1 MFEQSVNLDEQI
13 SCKKYLRLINQR
25 LLELIPK
32 NLINLQLT
40 PDYLNKYFFGKSQ
53 KNLRSNI
60 LLSFLTN
67 STSSN
72 NQIPEEQFIVTYC
85 VILELLN
92 IATNIHSLIADKHNN
107 ILSIA
112 NISISLE
119 QAILIGDLIFTI
131 AFEKMASLDNIKI
144 LEFFSSATQQM
155 ALYEAK
161 ISEFMSSHET
171 QIANLEINSDNNIE
185 LLIELIEQKYSP
197 LYNAI
202 TFFLNNFNVNLTKI
216 DTIFIGNLN
225 KINILNKLIKKNI
238 YTNEIFS
245 ALLYSQQNLDKI
257 SLKLSRLITEQ
268 KAIANKY
275 YSSNSQLLHLISLTD
290 G

>member
-1 MFEQSVNLDEQI
+1 MFEQSVNLDKQI
-13 SCKKYLRLINQR
+13 SYKKYLRLINQQ

-32 NLINLQLT
+32 SLTNLQLT

-67 STSSN
+67 STNSC

-92 IATNIHSLIADKHNN
+92 IATKIHSLIADKKNN

-155 ALYEAK
+155 VLYEAK
-161 ISEFMSSHET
+161 IAEVMRSDDT
-171 QIANLEINSDNNIE
+171 QIVNIE
-185 LLIELIEQKYSP
+185 LLIELIQQKYSP

-202 TFFLNNFNVNLTKI
+202 TFFLKNFNIILTKI
-216 DTIFIGNLN
+216 DYIFIGNLN
-225 KINILNKLIKKNI
+225 KISILNKLVKKNI

-245 ALLYSQQNLDKI
+245 ALLYSEQNLNKI
-257 SLKLSRLITEQ
+257 SFRLSKLITEQ
-268 KAIANKY
+268 KTIANKY
-275 YSSNSQLLHLISLTD
+275 YSSNSQLLHLISLAD